1 MSVMKW
7 RKLWSGLL
15 KTLSGNYC
23 KLETRLAL
31 SSATATSLIPMYSR
45 TSIDWSALFTRGN
58 KKTWPAERGWT
69 AAPGWEQ
76 YICRGD
82 VNVPEKS
89 MNRESGLLLA
99 TVWPE
104 SAQYGVED
112 YSILLSTVGY

>member
-23 KLETRLAL
+23 KLETRLAF

-45 TSIDWSALFTRGN
+45 TSIDWRVSFTRWN
-58 KKTWPAERGWT
+58 KKPGLLNGGGQQRQAGNNTYVGGCERSQKIYG
-69 AAPGWEQ
+69 PG
-76 YICRGD
+76 
-82 VNVPEKS
+82 
-89 MNRESGLLLA
+89 SGLLLA